1 MLMCA
6 YIDNVMYAFHDN
18 KHSRVVMQCSF
29 VIASYMH
36 QNFFPGMIVFL
47 AMGVEEKVK
56 VPTHTLPPVPPPPP
70 PITSRS
76 YQLVAQSTLTD

>member
-1 MLMCA
+1 MLQHL
-6 YIDNVMYAFHDN
+6 IYAFHDN
-18 KHSRVVMQCSF
+18 KHSRVLMQFSF
-29 VIASYMH
+29 IIVSYMY
-36 QNFFPGMIVFL
+36 QNFFPGMIVLL

-70 PITSRS
+70 ITSRS